1 MLRRSLT
8 RRYLKGQ
15 IVTTTNATPRFT
27 GLAAI
32 GALMALAL
40 AILACGA
47 EMRIAD
53 RRLLEEIPLDRP
65 NSNISKWV
73 IK

>member
-1 MLRRSLT
+1 MRRRSLT

-15 IVTTTNATPRFT
+15 TVTTTNKAPRFT

-47 EMRIAD
+47 EMRITD
-53 RRLLEEIPLDRP
+53 RRLLEEIALDRLS
-65 NSNISKWV
+65 SNISKWA